1 MEQPQLPKLSA
12 QEKLDAVYEFKMRL
26 FRGLVAHMIFEDIDL
41 NAPEIGVNMDVEPHV
56 DAA

>member
-1 MEQPQLPKLSA
+1 METRPELPKLTA

-41 NAPEIGVNMDVEPHV
+41 NAPEIEPHV